1 MVSTSTLV
9 SVEEF
14 LSTTYKPACEYRDG
28 VLRQKSMPTRKH
40 SLLQFRIAQLILEL
54 FPGFE
59 PAPELTVQIGNG
71 RFLVP
76 DVAVQNR
83 NNIQDPNPT
92 EPIHLCVEILSP
104 SDRMSETLAKCEEY
118 LAWGVETTWI
128 ADPEER
134 RCWEF
139 KAGHRPVE
147 IQASGSLTAGRIAIP
162 VYELFKGLD
171 TLAQPTV

>member
-9 SVEEF
+9 SAEEF

-28 VLRQKSMPTRKH
+28 VLQQKSIPTRKH
-40 SLLQFRIAQLILEL
+40 SLLQFRFAQLILEL
-54 FPGFE
+54 FPEFE
-59 PAPELTVQIGNG
+59 PAPELTVQIGKS

-83 NNIQDPNPT
+83 NNIQDPYPT
-92 EPIHLCVEILSP
+92 EPIHLCIEILSS

-118 LAWGVETTWI
+118 LAWGVQITWI

-134 RCWEF
+134 RCWQF

-147 IQASGSLTAGRIAIP
+147 IQAGGSLTAGEIAIP
-162 VYELFKGLD
+162 VDQLFTELDVLTQTK
-171 TLAQPTV
+171 T